1 MTASEP
7 VGNSTASRRVFFE
20 RSLASA
26 GAAMIAGTWA
36 MGREAQ
42 GQETDEGSITPAIG
56 RYVVVASQTGAKLD
70 SNVETGGGT
79 DDTAVLQAVLDKAL
93 TWGSL
98 HLIMDGAALTAGL
111 RVHANTTIQCLNQS
125 CGFFHKANTNRP
137 MLANARPSPAGERL
151 DKNITLLG
159 GTYNHNCL
167 EQVHHY
173 EVDES
178 NREYVPECFEGV
190 RWNITLEFFGVENF
204 TMRDVT
210 IRDQRTFG
218 LLMGNF
224 YRVTLEN
231 IYIDRPNGTD
241 YQNQDGL
248 HFWGPGQFLVI
259 KNLQGDAGDDF
270 LALAPDENDLTSD
283 ITDVLIDGV
292 TLNAADQGI
301 RLLSRAA
308 GRLDRVVIRNV
319 TGTYR
324 CFGFY
329 IEPWFNKTGGNYGSI
344 IFDTVDLRPLEPNYT
359 YRPPVL
365 FSVGGTIENLILRNI
380 SHHGPS
386 DGRALVD
393 LGAASCMQGLG
404 EKGDIPQMD
413 IKSVLID
420 GLRVYENA
428 PDAPDAPE
436 AADSAC
442 ILVQGPVGSL
452 VVRGVEYLRSGT
464 APTGG
469 ALIAT
474 QEGASIRTLLVD
486 GVLAQRLRCIVSHK
500 SGTITNLYLQH
511 VVAQDTTD
519 PAVTVEAGRIERLV
533 THGVTGT
540 EPVGKVG
547 DGRIGDHESS

>member
-42 GQETDEGSITPAIG
+42 GQETDGESITPALG

-79 DDTAVLQAVLDKAL
+79 DDTEILQAVLDKAL

-137 MLANARPSPAGERL
+137 VLANAHPSPAGERV

-159 GTYNHNCL
+159 GTYNNNCL

-178 NREYVPECFEGV
+178 NREFVPECFGNM

-210 IRDQRTFG
+210 IRDQRTFA

-241 YQNQDGL
+241 YENQDGL

-324 CFGFY
+324 SFGFY

-344 IFDTVDLRPLEPNYT
+344 IFDTVDLRPLEPNYP
-359 YRPPVL
+359 YRAPVL
-365 FSVGGTIENLILRNI
+365 FSVGGTIENLILRNV

-404 EKGDIPQMD
+404 EKGDIPHMD

-420 GLRVYENA
+420 GLRVYE
-428 PDAPDAPE
+428 DASKV
-436 AADSAC
+436 ADSAC
-442 ILVQGPVGSL
+442 ILVRGPVGSL
-452 VVRGVEYLRSGT
+452 VVRGVEYLRGDT
-464 APTGG
+464 TPIGG
-469 ALIAT
+469 ALVET
-474 QEGASIRTLLVD
+474 QDGASVGTLLVD
-486 GVLAQRLRCIVSHK
+486 SVLAQRLRRIVSHK
-500 SGTITNLYLQH
+500 SGTISNLYLQH
-511 VVAQDTTD
+511 VVAQEAAD
-519 PAVTVEAGRIERLV
+519 PAVTVEAGRVECLV
-533 THGVTGT
+533 THGVVGT
-540 EPVGKVG
+540 EPGGTVG
-547 DGRIGDHESS
+547 DGQIGRHERS